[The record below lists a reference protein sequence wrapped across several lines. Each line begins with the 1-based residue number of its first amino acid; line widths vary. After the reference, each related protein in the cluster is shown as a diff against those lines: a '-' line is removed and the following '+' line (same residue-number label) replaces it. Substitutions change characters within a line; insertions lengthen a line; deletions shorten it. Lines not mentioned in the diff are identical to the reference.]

1 MIKSEER
8 YQCYVQILKDELVP
22 AMGCT
27 EPIAIAYAA
36 AKAREVLGNLPER
49 VELEVSGNIIKNV
62 KSVIVPHTG
71 GMRGIAAAAAAGI
84 IAGDAS
90 KELQVLAHVTKEQ
103 EAQMKEYEQQT
114 PMKIIYSDNPAI
126 FYLGVHCYYKDS
138 HSFVEIK
145 DRHRNIVRIEKD
157 GEVLFDKSQETA
169 TEEEL
174 QAASGV
180 CDHIKK
186 LSEDRSCLTI
196 AQIIDFA
203 KTVDIED
210 VKETLDRQIE
220 CNMAISA
227 EGLRGNYGANVGKV
241 LLKHYPDDIKTRAKA
256 SAAAGSDA
264 RMNGC
269 EMPVVINS
277 GSGNQG
283 MTTSIPVIVY
293 ARELGKTQEELY
305 RALVV
310 SNLVTIHLKTGVG
323 RLSAYCGAV
332 SAGCGCGAGIAF
344 LLGGGEV
351 EVSHTVVN
359 ALAMISGTVCDGAKA
374 SCAAKIAAAVEAG
387 ILGYYMYVE
396 GQEFVGGDGLVLK
409 GVENTIAN
417 FGKLASI
424 GMAGTDKEII
434 RLMIGE

>member
-1 MIKSEER
+1 M
-8 YQCYVQILKDELVP
+8 QILKDELVP

-36 AKAREVLGNLPER
+36 AKAREVLGNIPEK
-49 VELEVSGNIIKNV
+49 VVLEVSGNIIKNV

-71 GMRGIAAAAAAGI
+71 GMRGIPAAAAAGI

-90 KELQVLAHVTKEQ
+90 KELQVLAHVTREQ
-103 EAQMKEYEQQT
+103 EAEMKKYEENT
-114 PMKIIYSDNPAI
+114 PMQIIHSDNAAI
-126 FYLGVHCYYKDS
+126 FYLGVHCYYGDD

-145 DRHRNIVRIEKD
+145 DRHRNIVRVEKND
-157 GEVLFDKSQETA
+157 EVLFLKDADEK
-169 TEEEL
+169 EEL
-174 QAASGV
+174 QAASV
-180 CDHIKK
+180 DCDNIKK
-186 LSEDRSCLTI
+186 LSEDRSCLTV

-203 KTVDIED
+203 KTVDVED
-210 VKETLDRQIE
+210 VKETLDRQISY
-220 CNMAISA
+220 NMAISE

-241 LLKHYPDDIKTRAKA
+241 LMKHYPNDIKTKAKA
-256 SAAAGSDA
+256 AAAAGSDA

-269 EMPVVINS
+269 ELPVIINS

-293 ARELGKTQEELY
+293 ARALGKTQEELY

-344 LLGGGEV
+344 LLGGGEE
-351 EVSHTVVN
+351 EVAHTIVN

-387 ILGYYMYVE
+387 ILGYYMFVE

-417 FGKLASI
+417 FGKLAAV

>member
-1 MIKSEER
+1 MTRNEER

-36 AKAREVLGNLPER
+36 AKAREVLGHIPDR

-90 KELQVLAHVTKEQ
+90 KELQVLATVTKEQ
-103 EAQMKEYEQQT
+103 EVQMKEYEEKT
-114 PMKIIYSDNPAI
+114 PMKIIFSDNGI
-126 FYLGVHCYYKDS
+126 VFYLGVHCYFGES

-157 GEVLFDKSQETA
+157 GEVLFDKVED
-169 TEEEL
+169 EEEL
-174 QAASGV
+174 QAAGSD
-180 CDHIKK
+180 CDNIQK
-186 LSEDRSCLTI
+186 LSQDRSCLTI

-203 KTVDIED
+203 KTVEIED

-241 LLKHYPDDIKTRAKA
+241 LMKHFPDDIKTRAKA

-344 LLGGGEV
+344 LHGGGEM

-417 FGKLASI
+417 FGKLASV

>member
-1 MIKSEER
+1 MLKSEER

-36 AKAREVLGNLPER
+36 AKAREVLGHMPDR

-62 KSVIVPHTG
+62 KSVVVPHTG
-71 GMRGIAAAAAAGI
+71 GMRGIAAAASAGI

-90 KELQVLAHVTKEQ
+90 KELQVLAHVEKEQ
-103 EAQMKEYEQQT
+103 EEQMHIFEKET
-114 PMKIIYSDNPAI
+114 PIKIIFSDNGI
-126 FYLGVHCYYKDS
+126 VFYLGVHCYYKDS

-145 DRHRNIVRIEKD
+145 DRHSNITRIEKD
-157 GEVLFDKSQETA
+157 GEVLFNLVEAEKIESQD
-169 TEEEL
+169 EE
-174 QAASGV
+174 
-180 CDHIKK
+180 DHIKRLAK
-186 LSEDRSCLTI
+186 DRSCLTV
-196 AQIIDFA
+196 AQIVDFA
-203 KTVDIED
+203 KTADIED
-210 VKETLDRQIE
+210 VKETLDRQIAY
-220 CNMAISA
+220 NMAISE

-241 LLKHYPDDIKTRAKA
+241 LLKNYPDDIRTRAKA
-256 SAAAGSDA
+256 GAAAGSDA

-269 EMPVVINS
+269 ELPVIINS

-283 MTTSIPVIVY
+283 MTTSIPVIIY

-305 RALVV
+305 RALLV
-310 SNLVTIHLKTGVG
+310 SNLITIHLKTGVG

-344 LLGGGEV
+344 LLGGGEE
-351 EVSHTVVN
+351 EVAHTIVN

-417 FGKLASI
+417 FGKLAAV